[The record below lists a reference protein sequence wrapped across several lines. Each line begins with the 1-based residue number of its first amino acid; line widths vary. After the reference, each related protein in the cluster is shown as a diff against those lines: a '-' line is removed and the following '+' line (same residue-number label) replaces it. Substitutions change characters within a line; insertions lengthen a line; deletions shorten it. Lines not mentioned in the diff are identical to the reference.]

1 MPENLTLV
9 LWLWAILG
17 ALIGAAIGQRKG
29 RAGAGFFFGL
39 ILGPIGWL
47 IIAVG
52 PDLRQK
58 VPASSTPPAVVPSPA
73 EPQAVTARL
82 ASLEDLKKRGLV
94 NAYEYRAKREQLL
107 KEL

>member
-9 LWLWAILG
+9 FWLWAILG

-29 RAGAGFFFGL
+29 RGGAGFFFGL
-39 ILGPIGWL
+39 ILGPIGWI

-58 VPASSTPPAVVPSPA
+58 VPPPATPPAAAPSPA
-73 EPQAVTARL
+73 EPQSVAARL
-82 ASLEDLKKRGLV
+82 ASLKALKKGGLV
-94 NAYEYRAKREQLL
+94 NDDEYRAKREQLL
-107 KEL
+107 RQL

>member
-1 MPENLTLV
+1 MPESLTLV
-9 LWLWAILG
+9 FWLWAILG

-29 RAGAGFFFGL
+29 RGGAGFFFGL
-39 ILGPIGWL
+39 ILGPIGWI

-58 VPASSTPPAVVPSPA
+58 VSASVAPPATALFPA
-73 EPQAVTARL
+73 GPQSVAARL
-82 ASLEDLKKRGLV
+82 ASLEDLKQAGLL
-94 NAYEYRAKREQLL
+94 NDDEYRAKREQLL